1 VVPRPSK
8 LNSCRIQRNGISW
21 VIRATELHRRRGT
34 CEGRAAMSSKITTF
48 CVAAILVNS
57 NPAEAHDLYSQLV
70 DKWGA
75 LCCNE
80 TDCRPARF
88 RVTPKGVEMFV
99 AGRWARV
106 PTEHIQ
112 YRTLAGD
119 TGETGGG
126 HWCGQA
132 DWGYDGSGGVDVY
145 WVTRCA
151 ILPPNFSS
159 LPAPV
164 Q

>member
-1 VVPRPSK
+1 
-8 LNSCRIQRNGISW
+8 
-21 VIRATELHRRRGT
+21 
-34 CEGRAAMSSKITTF
+34 MF
-48 CVAAILVNS
+48 CVAALLACS
-57 NPAEAHDLYSQLV
+57 NPAEAHDIYSRLV

-75 LCCNE
+75 PCCNE

-88 RVTPKGVEMFV
+88 RVTPEGVEMFV

-106 PTEHIQ
+106 PNENIQ
-112 YRTLAGD
+112 YRTLTGD
-119 TGETGGG
+119 TGDTGGG

-132 DWGYDGSGGVDVY
+132 DWGYDGSGGADVY

-159 LPAPV
+159 LPASV

>member
-1 VVPRPSK
+1 
-8 LNSCRIQRNGISW
+8 
-21 VIRATELHRRRGT
+21 
-34 CEGRAAMSSKITTF
+34 MSPNIIIFCLITLFASSTP
-48 CVAAILVNS
+48 I
-57 NPAEAHDLYSQLV
+57 EAHDIYSHLM
-70 DKWGA
+70 DNSGA
-75 LCCNE
+75 SCCNE

-88 RVTPKGVEMFV
+88 RVTPRGVDMLIL
-99 AGRWARV
+99 GRWTPV
-106 PTEHIQ
+106 PKDKIQ
-112 YRTLAGD
+112 YRALMGD

-132 DWGYDGSGGVDVY
+132 DWSYDGSGGLDLA